1 MKNIL
6 AKSAVTENFVN
17 EFAIY
22 DLPEFLNL
30 VTSETFLG
38 GEYTFNEDYVSLE
51 KERAQSTYYYADPT
65 TIVAPPEKPISM
77 PDIEIEFDLEE
88 PDLATIRN
96 MSSILANP
104 DLVVKSEAGKDIV
117 VSVLDKKDPTS
128 KVFNLRVG
136 DGNGDTFTM
145 YFKNENLKL
154 LKGVV
159 REKISPAYLNHR
171 VQICIFITTADERL
185 LTTPNVTF
193 MPKAT
198 R

>member
-117 VSVLDKKDPTS
+117 VSVLDKKDTTS

-154 LKGVV
+154 LKGNYKVS
-159 REKISPAYLNHR
+159 ISSQAISKFSHED
-171 VQICIFITTADERL
+171 ID
-185 LTTPNVTF
+185 LTYWIALEPDSIYNGEE
-193 MPKAT
+193 
-198 R
+198 